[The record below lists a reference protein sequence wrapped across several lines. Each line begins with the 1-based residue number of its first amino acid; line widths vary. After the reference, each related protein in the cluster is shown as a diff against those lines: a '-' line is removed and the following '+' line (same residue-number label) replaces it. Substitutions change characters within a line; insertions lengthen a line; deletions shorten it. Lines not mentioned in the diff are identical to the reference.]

1 MEIEIKPSRI
11 FNAFTE
17 GMMNVDYREDLF
29 WVPPTVFK
37 KKKRIKK
44 RKSWMMKD

>member
-1 MEIEIKPSRI
+1 MEIEIKSSRI
-11 FNAFTE
+11 LNAFTE

-29 WVPPTVFK
+29 WGATDCLLKKEK
-37 KKKRIKK
+37 KKE